1 MTVAHALRALRA
13 LLSREMLRFVQ
24 QRGRFFAALVRPL
37 LWLLIFGAGFRAAI
51 DLPALV
57 PYGAVVSYELYILP
71 GLIGGA
77 LLWLESLRMQSSLSM
92 VYDREMGSMRV
103 LLTTPLP
110 RPFLLTG
117 KILAGVAVSMVQVY
131 AFLLIAALFGIG
143 FSPLAYLALVPA
155 LILTGVLLG
164 ALGLLLSS
172 LVRQLENFAGVMNFV
187 IFPAFFLSSALYP
200 VSSMRASSE
209 IIALLC
215 ALNPFTYAVELLR
228 FALHLQVDLLSLAV
242 VLSVGLATLAA
253 AFWSYDPAR
262 WQKRGG
268 PPGG

>member
-1 MTVAHALRALRA
+1 MTAAHALRALRA

-51 DLPALV
+51 DLPALA
-57 PYGAVVSYELYILP
+57 PYGAVVSYELYIVP
-71 GLIGGA
+71 GLIGMVQLFNG
-77 LLWLESLRMQSSLSM
+77 MQSSLSM

-200 VSSMRASSE
+200 VSSMRDSSE

>member
-13 LLSREMLRFVQ
+13 LLLRELLRFVQ

-51 DLPALV
+51 DLPVLA
-57 PYGAVVSYELYILP
+57 PYGEIVPYELYIVP
-71 GLIGGA
+71 GLIGMVQLFNG
-77 LLWLESLRMQSSLSM
+77 MQSSLSM

-131 AFLLIAALFGIG
+131 AFLLIAALFGIR
-143 FSPLAYLALVPA
+143 FPLSGYLALIPA
-155 LILTGVLLG
+155 LIATGVLLG

-172 LVRQLENFAGVMNFV
+172 LVRQLENFAGIMNFV

-200 VSSMRASSE
+200 IETMRASSNV
-209 IIALLC
+209 IALLC
-215 ALNPFTYAVELLR
+215 ALNPFTFAVELLR
-228 FALHLQVDLLSLAV
+228 FALHLQIDGLALAV
-242 VLSVGLATLAA
+242 VLVTGLATLAA